1 MALRRRDVILSGIAC
16 VAAWA
21 VASNW
26 VPSLSLPLYT
36 FVLGLVLPILGLV
49 DLLLRTSRGPQYGGR
64 NIIRRPRGPAFL
76 AATAWETE
84 IEALRSRQAYNRKP
98 LYPESFIVSNA
109 LDELLDLVLRD
120 FVNSWYSNITKNPA
134 FTNEVDKTIRL
145 ALVNLRDRI
154 LALDTTEVVTTR
166 FVPIMTAHFRDFY
179 EAERAIR
186 GKHLNRS
193 VTESEE
199 LDLAIAAKY
208 KEGKLHSAA
217 SLAYSD
223 TKLVQQ
229 EYLRN
234 LTKGLLPKLLP
245 ETVLASGAVGVII
258 RELVACAVISP
269 VMQILS
275 DPDTWNQVMEAYV
288 REPYGTDLGR
298 MLTSYRDVQ
307 CYKTVPQSE
316 SCGLL

>member
-16 VAAWA
+16 VFAWA

-26 VPSLSLPLYT
+26 APTLSLPLYT
-36 FVLGLVLPILGLV
+36 FLLGLLLPVLAFL
-49 DLLLRTSRGPQYGGR
+49 DLLLRTSRGSQYGDR
-64 NIIRRPRGPAFL
+64 NTVRPKGPAFL
-76 AATAWETE
+76 AAAAWERETK
-84 IEALRSRQAYNRKP
+84 ALRSRQAYNRKP

-120 FVNSWYSNITKNPA
+120 FVKSWYSNISKNAA

-145 ALVNLRDRI
+145 ALVSLRDRI
-154 LALDTTEVVTTR
+154 LALDITEVVITR

-208 KEGKLHSAA
+208 KDGKLHSAA

-234 LTKGLLPKLLP
+234 LTKQLLPSVLP
-245 ETVLASGAVGVII
+245 EVVLASGAVGVII
-258 RELVACAVISP
+258 QELVACAVLAPI
-269 VMQILS
+269 MQLLS
-275 DPDTWNQVMEAYV
+275 EPDTWNQAMEAYV
-288 REPYGTDLGR
+288 CRSQTQGY
-298 MLTSYRDVQ
+298 
-307 CYKTVPQSE
+307 
-316 SCGLL
+316 